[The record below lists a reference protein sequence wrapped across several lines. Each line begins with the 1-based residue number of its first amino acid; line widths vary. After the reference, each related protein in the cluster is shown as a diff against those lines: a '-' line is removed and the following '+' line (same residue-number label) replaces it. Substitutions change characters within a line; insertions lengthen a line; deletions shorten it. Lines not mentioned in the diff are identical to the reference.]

1 MPSTLLQITAHSTPH
16 QSDPPN
22 ASDFYSMLGM
32 LLVAWGRLEA
42 HVIGNL
48 LTILNFPE
56 MTNSGP
62 LPLVWK
68 ERLKL
73 WKKAFTTVPILRPHK
88 DRAVEFMET
97 IIAEAKDR
105 NLIAHAIWKEF
116 IPDTAEPTI
125 AVRTV
130 RPKRGSPQTVEVGDY
145 QISISLL
152 RKALAE
158 ANRLNFQLSEFTR
171 IINSALPPPA
181 DARKF

>member
-1 MPSTLLQITAHSTPH
+1 VPSTLLQITAHSTPH

-73 WKKAFTTVPILRPHK
+73 WKRHSRPFQYSGHIK
-88 DRAVEFMET
+88 IGLSSSWKRLSRKPRTET
-97 IIAEAKDR
+97 
-105 NLIAHAIWKEF
+105 L
-116 IPDTAEPTI
+116 
-125 AVRTV
+125 
-130 RPKRGSPQTVEVGDY
+130 
-145 QISISLL
+145 
-152 RKALAE
+152 
-158 ANRLNFQLSEFTR
+158 
-171 IINSALPPPA
+171 
-181 DARKF
+181 